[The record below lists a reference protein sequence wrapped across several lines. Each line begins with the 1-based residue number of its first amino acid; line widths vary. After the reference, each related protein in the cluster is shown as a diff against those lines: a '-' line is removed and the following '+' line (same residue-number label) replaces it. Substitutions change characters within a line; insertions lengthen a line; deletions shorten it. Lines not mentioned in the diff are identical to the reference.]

1 MKKKISGYQV
11 FTVFNYLFMFFVL
24 IITAY
29 PIYYVVVASFSDP
42 GALSRNEGLL
52 WAPLKPFTLSAYEM
66 VFDNRLIVSGFTNT
80 LIILVVG
87 LAFNLVLTA
96 LGGFFLALD
105 GPMLKNMITVVIIF
119 TMYFSGGLI
128 PGFLNIKGL
137 GLLNTR
143 WALILPG
150 ALSTYN
156 MIIMKTAFQSIPKS
170 LIESAR
176 LDGASFF
183 QVLVRVMVPLS
194 KATFAVLVLYYGVA
208 HWNSWFGASIY
219 LRDSALY
226 PLQLVM
232 RNILNALNS
241 NAQMEGIGADEM
253 AQAAELMK
261 YALIVVGTAPVL
273 TIYPF
278 IQKYFVKGVMI
289 GAIKG

>member
-143 WALILPG
+143 WALILPDFWCCP
-150 ALSTYN
+150 N
-156 MIIMKTAFQSIPKS
+156 C
-170 LIESAR
+170 AR
-176 LDGASFF
+176 
-183 QVLVRVMVPLS
+183 
-194 KATFAVLVLYYGVA
+194 
-208 HWNSWFGASIY
+208 W
-219 LRDSALY
+219 
-226 PLQLVM
+226 
-232 RNILNALNS
+232 
-241 NAQMEGIGADEM
+241 
-253 AQAAELMK
+253 
-261 YALIVVGTAPVL
+261 
-273 TIYPF
+273 
-278 IQKYFVKGVMI
+278 
-289 GAIKG
+289 